1 MSAINIS
8 QPPALAYEVLGDYL
22 LALEERVLGSDKQR
36 GIAKYTMEP
45 LQDRRRMELNRWT
58 TVENS

>member
-1 MSAINIS
+1 MLAVNLS
-8 QPPALAYEVLGDYL
+8 QPPALAYEVLGDC
-22 LALEERVLGSDKQR
+22 LEERVLGSDKQK
-36 GIAKYTMEP
+36 GIAKYNMEP